1 MAAPTPF
8 LRPPPGSP
16 EQGSTRNSSPV
27 APAPLGRLG
36 PRHQRRRP
44 PQKRKEEVGK
54 KWSVPLPYSFL
65 VTARLS
71 RPLRAPRI
79 GLLSYLGHRGAQPQ
93 AVLSVPVGDALVPS
107 KRNGLAFCR
116 RGPRHQR
123 RRPPQKRKEEVG
135 KKWVCPFTVLF
146 SSDRTTLAPPQ
157 GASNRVAQLP
167 GASRRSAPGCP
178 LGPRWGRAGSVEAK
192 WSGLLSSPSVVGG
205 WRRGGFDA
213 FPREAGSDRRDACA
227 PVAHSGKRS
236 VRLSLTRLGTCG
248 MPGFPGAPRDGWMR
262 IGIELQ

>member
-8 LRPPPGSP
+8 FRPPPGSP

-116 RGPRHQR
+116 R
-123 RRPPQKRKEEVG
+123 
-135 KKWVCPFTVLF
+135 
-146 SSDRTTLAPPQ
+146 
-157 GASNRVAQLP
+157 
-167 GASRRSAPGCP
+167 
-178 LGPRWGRAGSVEAK
+178 
-192 WSGLLSSPSVVGG
+192 LLSSVAGDEADSMLFRGKPEATGGTPVPPWRIPARGLSVCRSHGLALAECPVFRGLQG
-205 WRRGGFDA
+205 MAGCGSGLSFNDPNPRRTKEGRQLVQVCLFAPAVRNAGF
-213 FPREAGSDRRDACA
+213 S
-227 PVAHSGKRS
+227 RS
-236 VRLSLTRLGTCG
+236 
-248 MPGFPGAPRDGWMR
+248 
-262 IGIELQ
+262 